1 MPIVSFYMRTS
12 IFQDFDA
19 GFVKAMDL
27 VLGEF
32 KDRVRFYSEG
42 NQGVK
47 VIKIS

>member
-1 MPIVSFYMRTS
+1 MHSSFL
-12 IFQDFDA
+12 QDFDA

-42 NQGVK
+42 NQGIK
-47 VIKIS
+47 VIKISLDFVVGL